1 MAKKA
6 KKEVE
11 TVVNFG
17 KPLLGDFDLVR
28 EPVITE
34 KSMTLMQDLN
44 KVSVRVRMDANKT
57 AVKNAFQKL
66 FNVKVVDVNIVNV
79 PSKAKS
85 RGGRYKG
92 TVSGYKKAIVTIA
105 EGAALDLFKE

>member
-17 KPLLGDFDLVR
+17 KPLLSDFDLVR
-28 EPVITE
+28 EPIITE
-34 KSMTLMQDLN
+34 KTMTLMQDLN
-44 KVSVRVRMDANKT
+44 KVSVRVCAGANKD

-66 FNVKVVDVNIVNV
+66 FNVKVVDVNIINV

-92 TVSGYKKAIVTIA
+92 TVAGYKKAIVTIA
-105 EGAALDLFKE
+105 DGAALDLFKE